1 LAKFVQNEKIMRSCI
16 LKGNDEA
23 MALFAKQIAQ
33 MSPEILGLRLSQPA
47 LRALVNLQ
55 IYTLADIHRVGWT
68 ALKESHGIGPSAFK
82 KLESLR

>member
-1 LAKFVQNEKIMRSCI
+1 MRSCI
-16 LKGNDEA
+16 LKGNNEA
-23 MALFAKQIAQ
+23 KALFAKQIAQ

-55 IYTLADIHRVGWT
+55 VYSIVDIHRVGWP

-82 KLESLR
+82 KLESLK